1 MMGIES
7 LQTPYQYIITK
18 YIFLR
23 DVMKKPYKICS
34 RQKNFSEIIL
44 IFLSRDR
51 VKSESIIEQ
60 PKGREK

>member
-44 IFLSRDR
+44 IFLSRNR
-51 VKSESIIEQ
+51 VKVKEYN
-60 PKGREK
+60 